1 LKTDSINQGAFSNK
15 WIFRIETIVFFVLTV
30 FFAYP
35 YFGYRSFF
43 RQSLLTFSISITSGV
58 YSQLRTIAYISTL
71 GFGIFLI
78 LVFITNIKKDKCS
91 KEIAATN
98 CAWLAFVLQASAGLS
113 LQWTPYDVW
122 IPQNN
127 TLPVL
132 FAMTNIFLFTSLL
145 LLIKNKWTQRLGYLF
160 SWGSFF
166 FNLVLLIIMLRFFS
180 LFTSFPTLTVIMI
193 TNSSLAIYSL
203 HNLHSNTVKK
213 NNIYHQKFSHDFKR
227 FFSSKILAVILLSIL
242 ILETIS
248 FVQPTNYALS
258 TGTPAKE
265 FYVGVTFGG
274 NTATEAKILI
284 DEVKNYTNIFVID
297 SLPISQN
304 EAELNEICNYAVQN
318 GLHIIVYFAWFS
330 QYWHANW
337 IDTAKQRWGEKFLGL
352 YLYDE
357 PGGVQLDSNG
367 IKYGRVGPTPINQ
380 SQAASRYLRSFQT
393 ANRGK
398 SDMQMLKMRNIQA
411 FTSDYALY
419 WYDYKAGYDVIFAEL
434 GLNSLNNNTQLRQ
447 MTAEF
452 VRGAATVQNKDWG
465 AIITWTYNSA
475 PYIESGQDLYNDMKL
490 AYNYGAKYVLV
501 FNYPYESNS
510 TYGILKPEHL
520 DALRNFWNYTI
531 SNSPDSSSSIGREA
545 FVLPKDYGYGFRG
558 PNDTNWGFWGGDSFS
573 DQLTTTLYNL
583 MNQFGPSLDIIYND
597 QINLQTSA
605 YNEFI
610 FWNGTI
616 TKTLT

>member
-1 LKTDSINQGAFSNK
+1 LKTDSFHNAFNNK
-15 WIFRIETIVFFVLTV
+15 WTFRIETIIFFALTV

-43 RQSLLTFSISITSGV
+43 RQSLLPFNISIISEAF
-58 YSQLRTIAYISTL
+58 SQIRTLAYISAL

-78 LVFITNIKKDKCS
+78 LVFLTKMKKKSCT

-98 CAWLAFVLQASAGLS
+98 CAWLAFVLQASAGLN

-122 IPQNN
+122 ITQSV
-127 TLPVL
+127 TLQVL
-132 FAMTNIFLFTSLL
+132 FAMSIILLFSSLL
-145 LLIKNKWTQRLGYLF
+145 LLIDNKWTQRIGYFF
-160 SWGSFF
+160 SWSSLF
-166 FNLVLLIIMLRFFS
+166 FNLILLVIMLRFFS
-180 LFTSFPTLTVIMI
+180 LFTLAFPTLTVIMI
-193 TNSSLAIYSL
+193 VTCSLAIFSL
-203 HNLHSNTVKK
+203 HNLNSTAKK
-213 NNIYHQKFSHDFKR
+213 KIIIYHQKVRYNFKR
-227 FFSSKILAVILLSIL
+227 FFPSKIIGVILLFVL

-248 FVQPTNYALS
+248 FVQTGNYTLSSASPT
-258 TGTPAKE
+258 KD

-274 NTATEAKILI
+274 NTAEEAKLLI
-284 DEVKNYTNIFVID
+284 DEVKNYTNVFVVD
-297 SLPISQN
+297 SFPISQN
-304 EAELNEICNYAVQN
+304 EEELNEICDYAVQN

-330 QYWHANW
+330 DYWQANLL
-337 IDTAKQRWGEKFLGL
+337 DTAKQRWGEKFLGV

-398 SDMQMLKMRNIQA
+398 SDMQMLKMRNIQT

-419 WYDYKAGYDVIFAEL
+419 WYDYKAGYDIVFAEL
-434 GLNSLNNNTQLRQ
+434 GLNSLSNNTQLRQ

-465 AIITWTYNSA
+465 AIITWKYNSA
-475 PYIESGQDLYNDMKL
+475 PYIESGQDLYNDMML

-501 FNYPYESNS
+501 FNYPYDSNS
-510 TYGILKPEHL
+510 TYGILKQEHL
-520 DALRNFWNYTI
+520 DALKNFWNHTN
-531 SNSPDSSSSIGREA
+531 SNPPASSTSHGRTA
-545 FVLPKDYGYGFRG
+545 FVLPKDDGYGFRG
-558 PNDTNWGFWGGDSFS
+558 PNDIFWGFWSS
-573 DQLTTTLYNL
+573 NTSSTQLSTTINNLIDQY
-583 MNQFGPSLDIIYND
+583 GPNLDIIYND
-597 QINLQTSA
+597 GINFNTSA

-616 TKTLT
+616 TKTHK

>member
-1 LKTDSINQGAFSNK
+1 VNTDFFHNAFTNK
-15 WIFRIETIVFFVLTV
+15 WIFRIETIVFFALTC

-35 YFGYRSFF
+35 YYGYRSFF
-43 RQSLLTFSISITSGV
+43 RQSLLPFNISITSV
-58 YSQLRTIAYISTL
+58 AFSQIRTIAYVGTL

-78 LVFITNIKKDKCS
+78 LVFLADMKNGKCS

-98 CAWLAFVLQASAGLS
+98 YAWLAFVLQASAGLR

-122 IPQNN
+122 ITQSI

-132 FAMTNIFLFTSLL
+132 FAMTIILLFTSSL
-145 LLIKNKWTQRLGYLF
+145 LLIKNKWTQKIAYFF
-160 SWGSFF
+160 SCGSLF
-166 FNLVLLIIMLRFFS
+166 FNFILLTIMLRFFS
-180 LFTSFPTLTVIMI
+180 LFTAAFPTLTVIMI
-193 TNSSLAIYSL
+193 VNSSLAIFA
-203 HNLHSNTVKK
+203 LHSLNSTEIREK
-213 NNIYHQKFSHDFKR
+213 NIYHQKVRYNFKR
-227 FFSSKILAVILLSIL
+227 FFSSKIIAVILLSIL

-248 FVQPTNYALS
+248 FVQSTNYALS
-258 TGTPAKE
+258 SGSPSKD

-274 NTATEAKILI
+274 NTIAEAKVLI
-284 DEVKNYTNIFVID
+284 DEVKNYTNVFVVD

-304 EAELNEICNYAVQN
+304 ESEMNEICDYAVQN

-330 QYWHANW
+330 QYWQANFL
-337 IDTAKQRWGEKFLGL
+337 DTAKQRWGEKFLGV

-367 IKYGRVGPTPINQ
+367 IKYGRVGPTPTNQ
-380 SQAASRYLRSFQT
+380 DQVASRYLRFQT

-398 SDMQMLKMRNIQA
+398 SDMQMLKIRNIET

-419 WYDYKAGYDVIFAEL
+419 WYDYKAGYDVVFAEL
-434 GLNSLNNNTQLRQ
+434 GLNSSSNNAQLRQ

-475 PYIESGQDLYNDMKL
+475 PYIESGQDLYNDMML

-501 FNYPYESNS
+501 FDYPYDSNS
-510 TYGILKPEHL
+510 TYGILKQEHL
-520 DALRNFWNYTI
+520 DALRNFWNYA
-531 SNSPDSSSSIGREA
+531 NSTPPASSSSVGRVA
-545 FVLPKDYGYGFRG
+545 YVLPKDYGYGFRG
-558 PNDTNWGFWGGDSFS
+558 PNDTFWGFWGSNS
-573 DQLTTTLYNL
+573 SSTQLSTTLNNL
-583 MNQFGPSLDIIYND
+583 MNKYGPNLDVIYND
-597 QINLQTSA
+597 GINFNTSA

-616 TKTLT
+616 IKNT

>member
-1 LKTDSINQGAFSNK
+1 LKTDSVHNAFTNK
-15 WIFRIETIVFFVLTV
+15 WIFRIETIIFFALTG

-35 YFGYRSFF
+35 YSGYRSFF
-43 RQSLLTFSISITSGV
+43 RQSLLPFSISITSV
-58 YSQLRTIAYISTL
+58 AYSQLRTITYVGTL

-78 LVFITNIKKDKCS
+78 LVFLTNMKNDKYS

-98 CAWLAFVLQASAGLS
+98 YAWLAFVLQASAGLS

-122 IPQNN
+122 ITQSI

-132 FAMTNIFLFTSLL
+132 FAITISLLVTSSL
-145 LLIKNKWTQRLGYLF
+145 LLIKNKWTQKIGYFF
-160 SWGSFF
+160 SWGSLFF
-166 FNLVLLIIMLRFFS
+166 SLILLIIMLRFFS
-180 LFTSFPTLTVIMI
+180 LFTAAFPTLTVIMI
-193 TNSSLAIYSL
+193 VNSSLAIFSL
-203 HNLHSNTVKK
+203 HNLNSIARKEQ
-213 NNIYHQKFSHDFKR
+213 NIHNQRFRYNFKR
-227 FFSSKILAVILLSIL
+227 FFPSKIIAVILLSIL
-242 ILETIS
+242 IFETIS

-258 TGTPAKE
+258 SGSPTKN

-274 NTATEAKILI
+274 NTTTEAKVLI
-284 DEVKNYTNIFVID
+284 DEVKNYTNVFVVD

-304 EAELNEICNYAVQN
+304 EAEMNEICDYAIQN

-330 QYWHANW
+330 EYWQANFL
-337 IDTAKQRWGEKFLGL
+337 DTAKQRWGEKFLGI

-367 IKYGRVGPTPINQ
+367 IKYGRVGPTPTNQ
-380 SQAASRYLRSFQT
+380 NQAASRYLRSFQT

-398 SDMQMLKMRNIQA
+398 SDMQMLKMRNIET

-419 WYDYKAGYDVIFAEL
+419 WYDYKAGYDVVFAEL
-434 GLNSLNNNTQLRQ
+434 GLSSLNNNKQLRQ

-475 PYIESGQDLYNDMKL
+475 PYIEPGQDLYSDMML

-501 FNYPYESNS
+501 FDYPYDSNS
-510 TYGILKPEHL
+510 TYGILKQEHL
-520 DALRNFWNYTI
+520 DALRNFWNYAN
-531 SNSPDSSSSIGREA
+531 SNPPASSSSIGRTA
-545 FVLPKDYGYGFRG
+545 FVLPKDDGYGFRG
-558 PNDTNWGFWGGDSFS
+558 LNDIFWGFWGSNAS
-573 DQLTTTLYNL
+573 STQLSTTLNNL
-583 MNQFGPSLDIIYND
+583 MTQYGPNLDVIYND
-597 QINLQTSA
+597 GINFNTSA